1 MKILYVDNHEVFANI
16 ATEQFL
22 EGFEVEIVATVA
34 EARRKFAAGGYDVVL
49 VDYDLDDGKGD
60 ELVRHIRGKAKII
73 AVSSHEAGNRA
84 LMAAGANASCAKAQF
99 KNLRAL
105 IA

>member
-1 MKILYVDNHEVFANI
+1 MKILYVDNHEVFARI

-22 EGFEVEIVATVA
+22 DGFEVEIVPTIA
-34 EARRKFAAGGYDVVL
+34 EARRRFAAEHFDAVL

-60 ELVRHIRGKAKII
+60 ELVRHIRGKARIV
-73 AVSSHEAGNRA
+73 AVSSHDSGNRA

-99 KNLRAL
+99 KNLRSL
-105 IA
+105 IT